1 MKEDPIGITALQDL
15 LFFMDYSL
23 VFSSSSSSI

>member
-15 LFFMDYSL
+15 LFFMD
-23 VFSSSSSSI
+23 